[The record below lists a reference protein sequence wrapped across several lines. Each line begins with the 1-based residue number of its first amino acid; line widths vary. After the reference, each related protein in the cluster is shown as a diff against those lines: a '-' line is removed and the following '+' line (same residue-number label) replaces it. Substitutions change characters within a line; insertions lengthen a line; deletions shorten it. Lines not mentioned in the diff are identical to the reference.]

1 MQRRRRGVSPLFAR
15 TVKDEEAELQAQLPS
30 GNDAVSLYAQKVL
43 NTIDQNP
50 QWGHVAK
57 LKLLTNLRHESGRA

>member
-1 MQRRRRGVSPLFAR
+1 M
-15 TVKDEEAELQAQLPS
+15 KDEEAELQALLPS

-43 NTIDQNP
+43 KTIDQNP

-57 LKLLTNLRHESGRA
+57 LKLLTNLRHESSGRA